1 MTALAPYMT
10 SFLHDHL
17 PRERKASVH
26 TCESYAYC
34 YQLLVCFVAKRMKV
48 KPSEVEIEHLDAR
61 MILFFLD
68 YVERERGNSTRT
80 RNARLAAIRA
90 FFRYLEYRVVS
101 CLDQARQIHA
111 IPQKKTDEMLID
123 YLTRDEIDALLNA
136 PDTRTVAGVRDV
148 AMLHLAF
155 AAGLRVSELI
165 GIRADQLAPG
175 KPETIR
181 VLGKGRRERVLPL
194 WTETSTALR
203 RWRAV
208 RPTDGDPE
216 FFLNANGGTLSR
228 FGFAHILAKHAAQAA
243 KKQPSMAAKRITPHV
258 LRHSC
263 AMHMLQATGDVR
275 KVALWLG
282 HASMQSTEVYLRVDP
297 TEKLASLAARTP
309 LPLKKGRFR
318 PSDKLIAMLNAAT
331 RPKFYVE

>member
-1 MTALAPYMT
+1 MIALAPYMT

-26 TCESYAYC
+26 TCESYAYG
-34 YQLLVCFVAKRMKV
+34 YQLLVCFVARRLKIT
-48 KPSEVEIEHLDAR
+48 PSQIRIEHLDAQT
-61 MILFFLD
+61 ILSFLD
-68 YVERERGNSTRT
+68 YIECDRGNSIRT
-80 RNARLAAIRA
+80 RNARLAAIKA

-111 IPQKKTDEMLID
+111 IPQKKANETLID
-123 YLTRDEIDALLNA
+123 YLTKNEIEALLNT
-136 PDTRTVAGVRDV
+136 PDARTVAGIRDL
-148 AMLHLAF
+148 AMLHLGF

-165 GIRADQLAPG
+165 GIPVDQFARG
-175 KPETIR
+175 KPTTIR

-194 WTETSTALR
+194 WTETTTALK
-203 RWRAV
+203 RWLAV

-216 FFLNANGGTLSR
+216 LFLNANGRALSR
-228 FGFAHILAKHAAQAA
+228 FGFAYILAKHAAEAA
-243 KKQPSMAAKRITPHV
+243 KRQPSMADKRITPHV

-263 AMHMLQATGDVR
+263 AMHLLQATGDVR

-297 TEKLASLAARTP
+297 TEKLAALAAMTP
-309 LPLKKGRFR
+309 PGLKKGRFR
-318 PSDKLIAMLNAAT
+318 TSDKLITMLKSAT
-331 RPKFYVE
+331 RPDFYVE